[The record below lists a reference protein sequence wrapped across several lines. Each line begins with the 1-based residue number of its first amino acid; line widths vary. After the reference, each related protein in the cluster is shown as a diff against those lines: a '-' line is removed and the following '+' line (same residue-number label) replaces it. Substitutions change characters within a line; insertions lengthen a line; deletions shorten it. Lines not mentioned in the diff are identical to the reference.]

1 MSGTVF
7 AATSW
12 LGMVLFPKQSSN
24 KGQLMTGKTNAPF
37 NYARAIL
44 AAVFICMTAVASTA
58 PAPAA
63 TLDEIKKRGSLIAV
77 TEDDFKPFEFI
88 KDGKPTGYDNELL
101 DILKKSAP
109 FEIKQ
114 EIIPWT
120 GLLAGVSTGKY
131 DVAITAALITK
142 ERSQSLDFTMPI
154 ADGTHYF
161 VKRKG
166 DDSIKEIKDLNGKT
180 LGIQAGSGL
189 LQRLPELEAMLA
201 KTGGK
206 IGKVVEYTSYPEA
219 YQDLALKRTD
229 FVINTVVNLKSLVK
243 EKPNVFELGLPVSGP
258 SYPAWAVKKGN
269 TELLAYLNAF
279 LEEQKKNGTMAKLQE
294 KWLGQP
300 FPDLPSSFTPE
311 F

>member
-1 MSGTVF
+1 MTAKPSALERFGLKYAACLLLMLCAIALIAIRSGPA
-7 AATSW
+7 AATT
-12 LGMVLFPKQSSN
+12 FE
-24 KGQLMTGKTNAPF
+24 
-37 NYARAIL
+37 
-44 AAVFICMTAVASTA
+44 
-58 PAPAA
+58 
-63 TLDEIKKRGSLIAV
+63 EIKKRGYMIVA
-77 TEDDFKPFEFI
+77 TEDDFKPFEFV
-88 KDGKPTGYDNELL
+88 KDGKPTGFDNELL
-101 DILKKSAP
+101 DLLRKSAP
-109 FEIKQ
+109 FEIRQ

-131 DVAITAALITK
+131 DVAVTAVLMTK
-142 ERSQSLDFTMPI
+142 ERAQSLDFTMPI
-154 ADGTHYF
+154 ADATHYF

-166 DDSIKEIKDLNGKT
+166 DDSIKEIKDLNGKI

-229 FVINTVVNLKSLVK
+229 FVINTVINLQSLVK
-243 EKPNVFELGLPVSGP
+243 EKPNVFELGLAVSGK

-269 TELLAYLNAF
+269 AELLAYLNAF

-294 KWLGQP
+294 KWFGRP
-300 FPDLPSSFTPE
+300 FADLPTTWTPE